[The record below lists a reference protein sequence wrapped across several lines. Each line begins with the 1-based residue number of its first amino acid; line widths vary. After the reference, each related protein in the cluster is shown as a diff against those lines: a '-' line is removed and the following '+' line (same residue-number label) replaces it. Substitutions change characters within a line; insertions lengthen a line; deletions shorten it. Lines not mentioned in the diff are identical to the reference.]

1 MIWLLLAV
9 GISFILLFIYC
20 CCVIASRSD
29 HQVGADYEEE

>member
-1 MIWLLLAV
+1 MIWLLLV
-9 GISFILLFIYC
+9 IGIIFILLFIYC